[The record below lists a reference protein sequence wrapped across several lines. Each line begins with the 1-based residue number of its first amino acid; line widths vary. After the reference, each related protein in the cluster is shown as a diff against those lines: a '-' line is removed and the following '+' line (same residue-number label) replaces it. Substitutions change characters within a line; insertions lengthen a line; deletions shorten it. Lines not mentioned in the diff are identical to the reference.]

1 MVHSE
6 ILSSAAELVSAH
18 GDNAKFL
25 VAERIDQALANG
37 DGEAHDRWCLIGKAV
52 ALMLMPR
59 PAETA
64 KPVDAVK
71 PVEAAKPAKQAGKPA
86 ARASKAA

>member
-6 ILSSAAELVSAH
+6 ILSSAAELVAAH

-25 VAERIDQALANG
+25 VAERVDQALAQG

-59 PAETA
+59 A
-64 KPVDAVK
+64 
-71 PVEAAKPAKQAGKPA
+71 EAAKPVAAAKPVKRTGKPA
-86 ARASKAA
+86 ARAVKAA

>member
-1 MVHSE
+1 MVHNE
-6 ILSSAAELVSAH
+6 ILSSAAELVAAH

-25 VAERIDQALANG
+25 VAERVDQALAHG

-59 PAETA
+59 AEAA
-64 KPVDAVK
+64 KPADAVK
-71 PVEAAKPAKQAGKPA
+71 PVKQTGKSA
-86 ARASKAA
+86 ARAFKAA

>member
-6 ILSSAAELVSAH
+6 ILSSAAELVAAH

-25 VAERIDQALANG
+25 VAERVDQALAQG

-59 PAETA
+59 A
-64 KPVDAVK
+64 
-71 PVEAAKPAKQAGKPA
+71 EAAKPVAAAKPVKQTGKPA
-86 ARASKAA
+86 ARAVKAA